1 MNLIKK
7 FYERIKGKGSFFGLI
22 GVLISLISILTSIF
36 LYIQADP
43 TFSFFTDFISFLG
56 VGPNNSDL
64 VFNVGVII
72 SAPFMLVFY
81 SYLAAF
87 LMNRIKDQKGI
98 LIIAII
104 AAGFNCIGNILLAV
118 YTNSSNLA
126 MHLIGAYIAFGAYFA
141 LACIFSFVEMKTP
154 EFNRLIAISG
164 FIPCIL
170 LIGHIILLF
179 LFYYTGILPALP
191 IFIEWVMFF
200 IMMGWIG
207 IQCLYVFLLDKT

>member
-1 MNLIKK
+1 MNLINK
-7 FYERIKGKGSFFGLI
+7 FYERIKGKGSYFGFT

-43 TFSFFTDFISFLG
+43 SFSFFTDFISYLG
-56 VGPNNSDL
+56 VGPNNSDI

-72 SAPFMLVFY
+72 SAPFMFLFY
-81 SYLAAF
+81 LYLGAF
-87 LMNRIKDQKGI
+87 LMSRVETQKGI

-104 AAGFNCIGNILLAV
+104 AAVFNCIGNILLAV
-118 YTNSSNLA
+118 YTNNSNLA

-141 LACIFSFVEMKTP
+141 LACIFSFVEMNMS

-170 LIGHIILLF
+170 LIGHIVLLF
-179 LFYYTGILPALP
+179 ILYYTGIFPALP

-207 IQCLYVFLLDKT
+207 IQCLYIFMLDKK

>member
-7 FYERIKGKGSFFGLI
+7 FYERIKGKGSYFGLG
-22 GVLISLISILTSIF
+22 GVLISLITIITSIF

-56 VGPNNSDL
+56 IGPNNSDI
-64 VFNVGVII
+64 VFNVGVIV

-87 LMNRIKDQKGI
+87 LINRVEDHKEI

-104 AAGFNCIGNILLAV
+104 AAVFNCIGNILLAV
-118 YTNSSNLA
+118 YTNNSNLA

-141 LACIFSFVEMKTP
+141 LACIFSFVEMKMA
-154 EFNRLIAISG
+154 EFNRLVAISG
-164 FIPCIL
+164 FIPCLL
-170 LIGHIILLF
+170 LIGHVVLLF
-179 LFYYTGILPALP
+179 ILYYTGIFPALP

-207 IQCLYVFLLDKT
+207 IQCLYVFSLDKE